1 MDHAWS
7 ACLLGL
13 RLRILYE
20 EELEEVKA
28 MCMEGVRTYRGHLDD
43 TVLLHSEGEVG
54 DSEN

>member
-1 MDHAWS
+1 MDHAWP
-7 ACLLGL
+7 ACRLPG
-13 RLRILYE
+13 LRILYE

>member
-1 MDHAWS
+1 MDHAWP
-7 ACLLGL
+7 ACRLLG
-13 RLRILYE
+13 LRILYE